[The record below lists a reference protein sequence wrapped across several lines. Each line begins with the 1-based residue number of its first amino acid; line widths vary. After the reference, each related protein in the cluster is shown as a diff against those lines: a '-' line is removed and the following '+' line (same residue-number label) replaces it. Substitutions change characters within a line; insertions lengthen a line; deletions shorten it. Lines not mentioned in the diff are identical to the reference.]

1 MRPSL
6 RFDVR
11 DSMFGKNAKHRKTSI
26 EKRITNN
33 EIMTEAQNIY
43 TQLNNGLH
51 MPLLGLGVYDMYKKE
66 AEGATNQA
74 LDIGY
79 RLIDTASMYENEVE
93 IGNAIRQSSVPREE
107 IFLTTKVNDSEQGY
121 SETLRSYER
130 SLKKLQTDYI
140 DLYLIH
146 WPIKATRKD
155 TWKAL
160 ETIYQEKRVRAIGVA
175 NYLSPFLDELKEYST
190 IMPAL
195 NQVEFSPY
203 LYLEDLLKR
212 CQTDN
217 IQLQAYTPLVRG
229 MRMDDPKL
237 QSLAKKYEK
246 TPAQI
251 ILRWIIQLGVSAIP
265 KSSNPARIKENFGIF
280 DFEISS
286 EDCLFISTFNEN
298 LRIVDDPM
306 EMF

>member
-1 MRPSL
+1 MVT
-6 RFDVR
+6 D
-11 DSMFGKNAKHRKTSI
+11 K
-26 EKRITNN
+26 
-33 EIMTEAQNIY
+33 NIY
-43 TQLNNGLH
+43 TKLNNGIQ

-66 AEGATNQA
+66 AEDATNQA
-74 LDIGY
+74 LDLGY
-79 RLIDTASMYENEVE
+79 RLIDTASMYENETE
-93 IGNAIRQSSVPREE
+93 IGNAIRQSSVPRQD
-107 IFLTTKVNDSEQGY
+107 IFLTTKVNNLEQGY
-121 SETLRSYER
+121 DQTLRSYER
-130 SLKKLQTDYI
+130 SLKKLQTDYV

-146 WPIKATRKD
+146 WPIKATRKE

-175 NYLSPFLDELKEYST
+175 NYLLPFLDELKEYST
-190 IMPAL
+190 ITPAL

-203 LYLEDLLKR
+203 LYLEDLLKHS
-212 CQTDN
+212 QSQH

-237 QSLAKKYEK
+237 QSLAKKYGK

-265 KSSNPARIKENFGIF
+265 KSSNPARIKENFDIF
-280 DFEISS
+280 DFEISP
-286 EDCLFISTFNEN
+286 EDYRFINTFNEN